1 MKSYEAKAL
10 IARHEESAAILQGI
24 VDMHRKA
31 EVAKENIATYNELC
45 CWHRSSEENR
55 LDTIQS
61 AIKRL
66 EQRYHKSIHKIIE
79 Q

>member
-1 MKSYEAKAL
+1 MKSYEAKSL

-24 VDMHRKA
+24 VDLHRKA
-31 EVAKENIATYNELC
+31 AVARENIATWKDVFNYS
-45 CWHRSSEENR
+45 RKSEENR
-55 LDTIQS
+55 LDTIQR

-66 EQRYHKSIHKIIE
+66 EQRYDKSMHKIIA

>member
-24 VDMHRKA
+24 VDLYKKA
-31 EVAKENIATYNELC
+31 DVAKQNIRLWNQFCT
-45 CWHRSSEENR
+45 WTKSSEENR
-55 LDTIQS
+55 LDTIQR

-66 EQRYHKSIHKIIE
+66 EHRYHKSMHKIIA

>member
-24 VDMHRKA
+24 VDLHRKA
-31 EVAKENIATYNELC
+31 TVAQENISRWRAIFNYGKKD
-45 CWHRSSEENR
+45 EENR
-55 LDTIQS
+55 LDTIQR

-66 EQRYHKSIHKIIE
+66 EQRYHKSIHKIIA

>member
-1 MKSYEAKAL
+1 MKSYEAKSL

-24 VDMHRKA
+24 VELHRKA
-31 EVAKENIATYNELC
+31 EIAKENIAAWKEVFA
-45 CWHRSSEENR
+45 WPRSSEENR
-55 LDTIQS
+55 LDTIQR

-66 EQRYHKSIHKIIE
+66 EHRYHKSMHKIIA